1 MITAGIENP
10 ATAIEWAMAEL
21 LRNPRVMHKA
31 QTEVRQLLNKKNKHK
46 NQETDIQELTYLQS
60 VIKETLRLH
69 PPIPEIPRECRES
82 CEINGYT
89 IPAKTKV
96 IINTWAIGRDP
107 KHWIDADCFY
117 PERFLDS
124 TIRSFEYIPFGGGRR
139 MCPGMLFGMACVEL
153 PLACL
158 LYHFDWKL
166 QDGIKPEQVDMSEI
180 SLLTSKKKKELFV
193 IPTRYC
199 P

>member
-10 ATAIEWAMAEL
+10 ATTIEWAMAEL
-21 LRNPRVMHKA
+21 LRNPRVMHMQGTNWGETA
-31 QTEVRQLLNKKNKHK
+31 T
-46 NQETDIQELTYLQS
+46 QETDVQELTYLQS

-69 PPIPEIPRECRES
+69 PPIPAIPRECRES

-166 QDGIKPEQVDMSEI
+166 QVGIKPEQVDMSEI